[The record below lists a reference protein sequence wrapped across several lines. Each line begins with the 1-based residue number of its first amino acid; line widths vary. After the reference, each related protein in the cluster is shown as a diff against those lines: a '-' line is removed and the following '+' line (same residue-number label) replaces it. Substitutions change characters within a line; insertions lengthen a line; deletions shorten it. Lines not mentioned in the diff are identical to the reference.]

1 MTFCSMVVFELT
13 VWRRRATSDQKLA
26 SSTPAGLCN
35 DPRKVVQPHVP
46 LSPKHYNLVM
56 TKG

>member
-13 VWRRRATSDQKLA
+13 VWRRATSDQKLA

-35 DPRKVVQPHVP
+35 DPRKVVQPHVGLCP
-46 LSPKHYNLVM
+46 PS
-56 TKG
+56 TIIW